1 MLGCG
6 GRAPLLLETGPA
18 ARSSALTS
26 TIQVTSIC
34 LAPSGEP
41 APTPHLSISVS
52 FTHQTNPLCY
62 QTELIDRKV
71 AFSGQVSALLS
82 GKRCEPLCKKADLL
96 RERPTGQ
103 QLRQWRGLRN
113 NAVTPEASSEGAS
126 GADPTTQ
133 VCHKE
138 SASLLEQS
146 KSMTN
151 PRLPLAWPQSPWLQR
166 LNFLAFMSQEGE
178 AGGRE

>member
-6 GRAPLLLETGPA
+6 GRAPLLLETGLA

-41 APTPHLSISVS
+41 APTLHLSISVS
-52 FTHQTNPLCY
+52 FTHQANPLCY

-82 GKRCEPLCKKADLL
+82 GKRCEPLCKRAKKADIL

-103 QLRQWRGLRN
+103 RLRQWRGLRN

-126 GADPTTQ
+126 GADPTTR
-133 VCHKE
+133 VCPKE

-151 PRLPLAWPQSPWLQR
+151 L
-166 LNFLAFMSQEGE
+166 
-178 AGGRE
+178 